1 MRARIIGYRFH
12 NHMGCL
18 SSPVLLRVELELA
31 QLQRTKLQAET
42 LTRDDTS
49 SIVHHARIVHLAT
62 LALNGKES
70 GSQVTWYRA
79 ARFIRSYDLVVIYC
93 AEPTGEGV

>member
-1 MRARIIGYRFH
+1 M
-12 NHMGCL
+12 
-18 SSPVLLRVELELA
+18 SVLAGPLRDELESA
-31 QLQRTKLQAET
+31 QLQRTELQAET

-49 SIVHHARIVHLAT
+49 STVHLAT

-79 ARFIRSYDLVVIYC
+79 ARFIRSCDLVVIYR